1 MQRLAFFPMLFVI
14 MTKVIIMKT
23 MYDVL
28 QLLKRFGTYIYTG
41 NKIAD
46 LELIQEEV
54 RELYEQKLID
64 VNEFKNAII
73 IIRAEHNK
81 LQ

>member
-1 MQRLAFFPMLFVI
+1 
-14 MTKVIIMKT
+14 MKT
-23 MYDVL
+23 MYDVQ
-28 QLLKRFGTYIYTG
+28 QLLKRFGTFIYTG

-73 IIRAEHNK
+73 IIQAAHNK

>member
-1 MQRLAFFPMLFVI
+1 
-14 MTKVIIMKT
+14 MKT

-28 QLLKRFGTYIYTG
+28 QLLKRFGTIIYTG
-41 NKIAD
+41 NPIAD

-54 RELYEQKLID
+54 KELYNQKLID
-64 VNEFKNAII
+64 VNEYKTATL
-73 IIRAEHNK
+73 IIRSAHNK

>member
-1 MQRLAFFPMLFVI
+1 
-14 MTKVIIMKT
+14 MKT

-28 QLLKRFGTYIYTG
+28 QLLKRFGTIIYTG
-41 NKIAD
+41 NPIAD

-54 RELYEQKLID
+54 KELYNQQLID
-64 VNEFKNAII
+64 VNEYKTATL
-73 IIRAEHNK
+73 IIRSAHNK